1 MLNNDVLR
9 SLRYTLNLNDNALL
23 ELFHNVEPDLDIATL
38 RSYLASEE
46 DESFVRMDDELMVGF
61 LDSLIVSRRGPS
73 PQPAP
78 PTELPLTNN
87 TVLKKLRVAFTLQ
100 EADLLAI
107 LDSVAFTVTKPE
119 LSALFR
125 KPDHKNYRLC
135 GDQLWRAYMLAL
147 AIMMQHDLQAVF

>member
-23 ELFHNVEPDLDIATL
+23 ELFHTVEPDLDIATL

-135 GDQLWRAYMLAL
+135 GDQLLRQFLKGLTLRLRPDAN
-147 AIMMQHDLQAVF
+147 

>member
-23 ELFHNVEPDLDIATL
+23 ELFHNVEPDLDVATL

-46 DESFVRMDDELMVGF
+46 DESFVRMEDELMVGF
-61 LDSLIVSRRGPS
+61 LDNLIVSRRGPS

-135 GDQLWRAYMLAL
+135 GDQLLRQFLKGLTLRLRPEAN
-147 AIMMQHDLQAVF
+147 

>member
-23 ELFHNVEPDLDIATL
+23 ELFHNVEPDLDVATL

-100 EADLLAI
+100 EADLFAI
-107 LDSVAFTVTKPE
+107 LDSVAFTVTKRE

-135 GDQLWRAYMLAL
+135 GDQLLRQFLKGLTLRLRPEAN
-147 AIMMQHDLQAVF
+147 

>member
-9 SLRYTLNLNDNALL
+9 SIRYTLNLSDSALL
-23 ELFHNVEPDLDIATL
+23 DMLHDVEPDLDLVTL

-61 LDSLIVSRRGPS
+61 LDSLIMSERGPS

-78 PTELPLTNN
+78 ATELPLTNN
-87 TVLKKLRVAFTLQ
+87 TILKKLRVAFALH
-100 EADLLAI
+100 EIDLIDI
-107 LDSVAFTVTKPE
+107 LRSVDFDVSKPE

-125 KPDHKNYRLC
+125 KPGHSNYREC
-135 GDQLWRAYMLAL
+135 GDQLLRQFLKGLTLRYRPDAN
-147 AIMMQHDLQAVF
+147 

>member
-9 SLRYTLNLNDNALL
+9 SLRYTLNLSDNTLL
-23 ELFHNVEPDLDIATL
+23 EMLHGVEPDLDVATL

-46 DESFVRMDDELMVGF
+46 DESFVRMEDELMVGF

-100 EADLLAI
+100 EADLLNI

-125 KPDHKNYRLC
+125 KAGHQNYRLC
-135 GDQLWRAYMLAL
+135 GDQLLRQFLKGLTLRLRPDA
-147 AIMMQHDLQAVF
+147 Q

>member
-9 SLRYTLNLNDNALL
+9 SLRYTLNLSDNTLL
-23 ELFHNVEPDLDIATL
+23 EMLHGVEPDLDVATL

-46 DESFVRMDDELMVGF
+46 DESFVRMEDELMVGF

-100 EADLLAI
+100 EADLLNI
-107 LDSVAFTVTKPE
+107 LDSVSFTVTKPE

-125 KPDHKNYRLC
+125 KAGHQNYRLC
-135 GDQLWRAYMLAL
+135 GDQLLRQFLKGLTLRLRPDA
-147 AIMMQHDLQAVF
+147 Q

>member
-9 SLRYTLNLNDNALL
+9 SLRYTLNMSDNALL
-23 ELFHNVEPDLDIATL
+23 DMLNAVEPDLDLATL

-46 DESFVRMDDELMVGF
+46 DESFVRMEDELMVGF
-61 LDSLIVSRRGPS
+61 LDNLIISRRGPS
-73 PQPAP
+73 PQAAP

-100 EADLLAI
+100 ESDLLEI
-107 LDSVAFTVTKPE
+107 LDSVSFTVTKPE

-125 KPDHKNYRLC
+125 KAGHQNYRLC
-135 GDQLWRAYMLAL
+135 GDQLLRQFLKGL
-147 AIMMQHDLQAVF
+147 TLRLRPETSAV

>member
-23 ELFHNVEPDLDIATL
+23 ELFHNVEPDLDVATL

-135 GDQLWRAYMLAL
+135 GDQLLRQFLKGLTLRLRPEAN
-147 AIMMQHDLQAVF
+147 